1 MDSESMVSYTRPL
14 CLMML
19 AAAFALSA
27 SAKSPIY
34 RCIQDGQTVLTD
46 KPCEGST
53 TAPSSGTAAAAPSG
67 AIGNQVS
74 APESVVGDWRGQT
87 QFQGAQNGVEIEE
100 AHSVV
105 PLVLTFSA
113 DGKVSGVSADNGCTL
128 LGLWAPGVTPRL
140 FTLDITLSDCRYAGL
155 NRRYSGTVTT
165 AQIDQSARLE
175 LMVYTVPIPGSPIRR
190 YDVGATL
197 RR

>member
-1 MDSESMVSYTRPL
+1 VSSWKL
-14 CLMML
+14 GFSVVVLVVL
-19 AAAFALSA
+19 ASRA
-27 SAKSPIY
+27 SATSPVY
-34 RCIQDGQTVLTD
+34 HCTKDGQTVLTD
-46 KPCEGST
+46 TPCDAS
-53 TAPSSGTAAAAPSG
+53 TAASSLEPAGS
-67 AIGNQVS
+67 QTS
-74 APESVVGDWRGQT
+74 APDSIVGQWRGQT
-87 QFQGAQNGVEIEE
+87 QFQGAEE
-100 AHSVV
+100 GRELQEVHSVV

-140 FTLDITLSDCRYAGL
+140 FTLDITLSDCRYAGF

-175 LMVYTVPIPGSPIRR
+175 LMVYTVPIPGIPIRR